1 MPSTFDSPRSSA
13 ESPLDAGPPNTT
25 DLPSLEVAKDLCMN
39 SFNGACAL
47 LRFMHQPSFYEMLD
61 RIYTIPV
68 ENFGDD
74 ENRFLPLLYVILAL
88 GCMFHSDLRDDPN
101 SPSQTTYK
109 AKIDQG

>member
-1 MPSTFDSPRSSA
+1 
-13 ESPLDAGPPNTT
+13 
-25 DLPSLEVAKDLCMN
+25 MN
-39 SFNGACAL
+39 SFNDACAL
-47 LRFMHQPSFYEMLD
+47 LRFMHQPTFYEMLD
-61 RIYTIPV
+61 RIYTVPV